1 MMNENNKDILILG
14 ASGFAGV
21 ECCEWEELYRR
32 KQSYSDNPLNLDD
45 YKLVIL
51 NVVSLYDNLFYF
63 IGDLAEKIKEELTSL
78 LDNGGELI
86 VLACPKR
93 TKKVDKDGN
102 LIDIDNYFWLPDD
115 LPIEIVNKQGKNI
128 KTTFEFP
135 WAKEYRS
142 FLKGYNFYIN
152 AKTLQPILVITDE
165 NGILIDRR
173 RIEPIKKPRE
183 TLKLTIDGRKISI
196 PISEALANEINNSN
210 KQLWMREIKKIPLI
224 TTNSNAPLSIKLQY
238 YYYRL
243 KPPSSNVI
251 DRIYGEFII
260 LPAPTEKTIEEAIS
274 FILEEILGVRTTTP
288 PPEWTKDFNRYIP
301 ELKKLEQEKKK
312 VEEEIEKS
320 ERKKEE
326 KEREILAKKDYQKLL
341 YGTGTELEEITRK
354 VFQELGCKLREP
366 ESDEDLAIEF
376 EGKRGIIECKGRTK
390 DIIPTNL
397 RQLIYYSTEYKNKNQ
412 PVKAILIGNGWRE
425 EHPENR
431 GPIFSDNAV
440 KEAKKI
446 GIALVSTVDLFYVFC
461 RFLEGKVTP
470 QQIMNKIFETDGVV
484 EFNGLINASG

>member
-1 MMNENNKDILILG
+1 MSEDKKDILILG

-21 ECCEWEELYRR
+21 ECCEWGELYTR
-32 KQSYSDNPLNLDD
+32 KRPYSDNPLNIDD
-45 YKLVIL
+45 YKWVIL
-51 NVVSLYDNLFYF
+51 NVTSLYDNLYLV
-63 IGDLAEKIKEELTSL
+63 GDLAEKIKEELTSL

-183 TLKLTIDGRKISI
+183 TLKLTIDGRKKSI

-251 DRIYGEFII
+251 
-260 LPAPTEKTIEEAIS
+260 
-274 FILEEILGVRTTTP
+274 
-288 PPEWTKDFNRYIP
+288 
-301 ELKKLEQEKKK
+301 
-312 VEEEIEKS
+312 
-320 ERKKEE
+320 
-326 KEREILAKKDYQKLL
+326 
-341 YGTGTELEEITRK
+341 
-354 VFQELGCKLREP
+354 
-366 ESDEDLAIEF
+366 
-376 EGKRGIIECKGRTK
+376 
-390 DIIPTNL
+390 
-397 RQLIYYSTEYKNKNQ
+397 
-412 PVKAILIGNGWRE
+412 
-425 EHPENR
+425 
-431 GPIFSDNAV
+431 
-440 KEAKKI
+440 
-446 GIALVSTVDLFYVFC
+446 
-461 RFLEGKVTP
+461 
-470 QQIMNKIFETDGVV
+470 
-484 EFNGLINASG
+484 